1 MAKIMVKKP
10 KVSSKAV
17 ESIKEE
23 VKVTEKQKEMCKK
36 NPDYYYKDEI
46 PKKVLDL
53 NENTK
58 LVFSVRRSNTDE
70 FGLPW
75 VDMRLYVTTPNYTGY
90 TKQGFCFPLE
100 RLEEVM
106 ETLQAV
112 DEECLA
118 KGL

>member
-1 MAKIMVKKP
+1 MALLKRKVVKP
-10 KVSSKAV
+10 KVS
-17 ESIKEE
+17 KEAE
-23 VKVTEKQKEMCKK
+23 VKAAQREMCRK
-36 NPDYYYKDEI
+36 NPDFYYKDEI
-46 PKKVLDL
+46 PKKVMDL
-53 NENTK
+53 NEKTK
-58 LVFSVRRSNTDE
+58 LIFSVRRSNSDE

-112 DEECLA
+112 DNECSE